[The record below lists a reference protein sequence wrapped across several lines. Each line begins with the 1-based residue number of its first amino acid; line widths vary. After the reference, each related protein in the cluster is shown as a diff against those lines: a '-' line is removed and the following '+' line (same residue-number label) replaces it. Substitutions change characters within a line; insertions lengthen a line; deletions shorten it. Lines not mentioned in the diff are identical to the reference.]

1 MNANETL
8 AFLYQQV
15 DTLSGGEGIWRTNL
29 ERTKDDFKNVDIKT
43 LSWFPVSEIK
53 IDNGQPQLGDYL
65 NLMAVGNDFYGI
77 FSASNVPDLSRF
89 CCGVSFQRRVK
100 DGKLIDLDRGEV
112 DPSIDPFFFRV
123 SGN

>member
-1 MNANETL
+1 L

-15 DTLSGGEGIWRTNL
+15 VASSGGEEIWRTNL
-29 ERTKDDFKNVDIKT
+29 ERTKDDFKNVDTKT

-65 NLMAVGNDFYGI
+65 HLMTVGNDFYGI

-89 CCGVSFQRRVK
+89 CCGVTFQRRFK
-100 DGKLIDLDRGEV
+100 DGKLLDLDGGEV

-123 SGN
+123 TDN